1 MWLFKLTTLAQ
12 PLPLLKALTN
22 SQSKRRKKKKTK
34 KKLSKMHKPLLKVD
48 DLYDEA
54 IVDDYKQL
62 FTKAQPFESPHA

>member
-22 SQSKRRKKKKTK
+22 SQSKRRRRKKKTTK

-48 DLYDEA
+48 DLYG
-54 IVDDYKQL
+54 
-62 FTKAQPFESPHA
+62 ESHRR